1 MNKTSIF
8 QKEELLVKKE
18 KKCKEDLRL
27 SNLVLL
33 VSKEQT

>member
-18 KKCKEDLRL
+18 KNAKEIWDYRIWFF
-27 SNLVLL
+27 
-33 VSKEQT
+33 